1 MPFGIIAPIVGA
13 AVGIYGANK
22 QANAAKSAQQER
34 NNATEAQYQY
44 NKERWEMDKQ
54 KMLADR
60 EFKVK
65 EIEERARQEGQ
76 LAGFKD
82 ASAARQYNYQLQI
95 RNKQQ
100 DTNERM
106 YAKSNAIFQQQLGLN
121 ALQERSA
128 RMDERQQLE
137 EIKAEKRYEKNTAYL
152 DGIIAEGEIRARGQ
166 MGRSVQKARSVQTL
180 KTATALTLLD
190 LSLQNATTASESAIR
205 NIKQDRTVADLNA
218 YATKMLDPGVLPMPV
233 QPLPTPMSTFMYP
246 RVYEDY
252 DFGPEPVRG
261 AMISP
266 SSASAQVWGSSIS
279 SLAGMASQIVSGFTP
294 NVTTPV

>member
-1 MPFGIIAPIVGA
+1 MFGVIAPIVGA

-22 QANAAKSAQQER
+22 QANAAKNAQQER

-44 NKERWEMDKQ
+44 NKEKWEMDKQ

-106 YAKSNAIFQQQLGLN
+106 YAKSNAIFQSQLGLN

-294 NVTTPV
+294 NVTA

>member
-1 MPFGIIAPIVGA
+1 MFGVIAPIVGA

-34 NNATEAQYQY
+34 NNATDAQYEY
-44 NKERWEMDKQ
+44 NKEKWAMEKQ
-54 KMLADR
+54 HMLAKR
-60 EFKVK
+60 EFEVK
-65 EIEERARQEGQ
+65 KIEERARQEGE

-82 ASAARQYNYQLQI
+82 ATAARQYNYQLQI

-106 YAKSNAIFQQQLGLN
+106 FDKSNAIFQSQLGLN

-128 RMDERQQLE
+128 RMDERQSLE

-233 QPLPTPMSTFMYP
+233 QPLPTPMSQFMYP

-266 SSASAQVWGSSIS
+266 NSAAAQVWGSSIS
-279 SLAGMASQIVSGFTP
+279 SLAGMATQIVSGFTP
-294 NVTTPV
+294 SVV

>member
-1 MPFGIIAPIVGA
+1 MFGVIAPIVGA

-82 ASAARQYNYQLQI
+82 AAAARQYNYQLQI

-100 DTNERM
+100 DTN
-106 YAKSNAIFQQQLGLN
+106 
-121 ALQERSA
+121 
-128 RMDERQQLE
+128 
-137 EIKAEKRYEKNTAYL
+137 
-152 DGIIAEGEIRARGQ
+152 
-166 MGRSVQKARSVQTL
+166 
-180 KTATALTLLD
+180 
-190 LSLQNATTASESAIR
+190 
-205 NIKQDRTVADLNA
+205 
-218 YATKMLDPGVLPMPV
+218 
-233 QPLPTPMSTFMYP
+233 
-246 RVYEDY
+246 
-252 DFGPEPVRG
+252 
-261 AMISP
+261 
-266 SSASAQVWGSSIS
+266 
-279 SLAGMASQIVSGFTP
+279 
-294 NVTTPV
+294 

>member
-1 MPFGIIAPIVGA
+1 MVLPAIIGA
-13 AVGIYGANK
+13 AVGIYGASK
-22 QANAAKSAQQER
+22 QASAAKSAQQER
-34 NNATEAQYQY
+34 NNATEAQYEY
-44 NKERWEMDKQ
+44 NKERWQMDKQ

-60 EFKVK
+60 EFKVR

-106 YAKSNAIFQQQLGLN
+106 YAKSNAIFEQQLGLN

-279 SLAGMASQIVSGFTP
+279 SLAGMATQIVQGFTP
-294 NVTTPV
+294 NVTA

>member
-1 MPFGIIAPIVGA
+1 M
-13 AVGIYGANK
+13 
-22 QANAAKSAQQER
+22 
-34 NNATEAQYQY
+34 
-44 NKERWEMDKQ
+44 
-54 KMLADR
+54 ADS
-60 EFKVK
+60 KVK

-106 YAKSNAIFQQQLGLN
+106 YAKSNAIFQTQLGLN

-233 QPLPTPMSTFMYP
+233 QPLPTPMSRFIYP
-246 RVYEDY
+246 RVYQDY
-252 DFGPEPVRG
+252 DFGPEPVAG

-279 SLAGMASQIVSGFTP
+279 SLAGMASQIVSNFTP
-294 NVTTPV
+294 SV

>member
-1 MPFGIIAPIVGA
+1 MFGVIAPIVGA

-34 NNATEAQYQY
+34 NNATEAQYEY
-44 NKERWEMDKQ
+44 DKEKWAMEKQ
-54 KMLADR
+54 QMLANR

-233 QPLPTPMSTFMYP
+233 QPLPTPMSQFMYP

-252 DFGPEPVRG
+252 DFGPEPIRG

-266 SSASAQVWGSSIS
+266 NSAAAQVWGSSIS
-279 SLAGMASQIVSGFTP
+279 SLAGMASQIVGNMTP
-294 NVTTPV
+294 NVTA

>member
-1 MPFGIIAPIVGA
+1 MFGIIAPIVGA

-34 NNATEAQYQY
+34 NNATEAQYEY
-44 NKERWEMDKQ
+44 NKERWAMDKQ

-60 EFKVK
+60 EFKVR

-106 YAKSNAIFQQQLGLN
+106 FAKSNAIFETQLGLN

-128 RMDERQQLE
+128 RMDERQQLS
-137 EIKAEKRYEKNTAYL
+137 EIQAEKRYEKNTAYI
-152 DGIIAEGEIRARGQ
+152 DGILAEGEIRARGQ
-166 MGRSVQKARSVQTL
+166 MGRSVAKARSVATL

-218 YATKMLDPGVLPMPV
+218 YATKMLDPGELPMPV
-233 QPLPTPMSTFMYP
+233 EPLPTPMSTFMYP

-252 DFGPEPVRG
+252 DFGPEPIRG

-266 SSASAQVWGSSIS
+266 NSAAAQVWGSSIS
-279 SLAGMASQIVSGFTP
+279 SLAGMASQILGYNTP
-294 NVTTPV
+294 NVV

>member
-1 MPFGIIAPIVGA
+1 MFGVIAPIVGA

-279 SLAGMASQIVSGFTP
+279 SLAGMASQIVGESIPKIFA
-294 NVTTPV
+294 

>member
-1 MPFGIIAPIVGA
+1 MPFNIIAPIVGA

-34 NNATEAQYQY
+34 NNATAAQYEY
-44 NKERWEMDKQ
+44 NKERWAMDKE

-60 EFKVK
+60 EFKVR

-106 YAKSNAIFQQQLGLN
+106 YAKSNAIFEQQLGLN

-128 RMDERQQLE
+128 RMDERQSLA
-137 EIKAEKRYEKNTAYL
+137 EIQAEKRYEQNTAYI
-152 DGIIAEGEIRARGQ
+152 DGILAEGAIRARGQ
-166 MGRSVQKARSVQTL
+166 TGRSIDKARSVATL
-180 KTATALTLLD
+180 KAATALTLLD

-252 DFGPEPVRG
+252 DFGPEPIQG

-279 SLAGMASQIVSGFTP
+279 SLAGMASQIVQGFTP
-294 NVTTPV
+294 NVV

>member
-1 MPFGIIAPIVGA
+1 MFGVIAPIVGA

-22 QANAAKSAQQER
+22 QANAAKAAQQER
-34 NNATEAQYQY
+34 NNATEAQYTY
-44 NKERWEMDKQ
+44 NKEKWAMDKQ

-82 ASAARQYNYQLQI
+82 ASNARQYNYQLQI

-106 YAKSNAIFQQQLGLN
+106 FAKSNAIYQSQLGLN

-279 SLAGMASQIVSGFTP
+279 SLAGMASQIVGESIPKIFA
-294 NVTTPV
+294 

>member
-1 MPFGIIAPIVGA
+1 MAFGIIAPIVGA

-34 NNATEAQYQY
+34 NNATEAQYTY
-44 NKERWEMDKQ
+44 NKEKWAMDKQ

-82 ASAARQYNYQLQI
+82 ASNARQFNYQLQI

-190 LSLQNATTASESAIR
+190 LSLQNATVASESAIR

-233 QPLPTPMSTFMYP
+233 QPLPTPQSTFMYP
-246 RVYEDY
+246 RVYQDY
-252 DFGPEPVRG
+252 DFGPEPVKG
-261 AMISP
+261 AIISP
-266 SSASAQVWGSSIS
+266 SNASAAVWGSSIS
-279 SLAGMASQIVSGFTP
+279 SLAGMASQIVGNITP
-294 NVTTPV
+294 SVV

>member
-1 MPFGIIAPIVGA
+1 MAFGIIAPIVGA

-34 NNATEAQYQY
+34 NNATEAQYEY
-44 NKERWEMDKQ
+44 NKERWAMDKQ

-60 EFKVK
+60 EFKVR

-106 YAKSNAIFQQQLGLN
+106 FAKSNAIFQSQLGLN

-190 LSLQNATTASESAIR
+190 LSLQNATVASESAIR

-252 DFGPEPVRG
+252 DFGPEPIQG

-279 SLAGMASQIVSGFTP
+279 SLAGMASQIVGTSIPQIFA
-294 NVTTPV
+294 

>member
-44 NKERWEMDKQ
+44 NKEKWAMDKE

-252 DFGPEPVRG
+252 DFGPEPIRG

-294 NVTTPV
+294 NVTA

>member
-1 MPFGIIAPIVGA
+1 MFGIIAPIVGA

-44 NKERWEMDKQ
+44 NKERWAMDKE

-82 ASAARQYNYQLQI
+82 ASNARQYNYQLQI

-106 YAKSNAIFQQQLGLN
+106 FAKSNAIFQSQLGLN

-190 LSLQNATTASESAIR
+190 LSLQNATAASESAIR

-252 DFGPEPVRG
+252 DFGPEPIRG

-279 SLAGMASQIVSGFTP
+279 SLAGMASQIVSNITP
-294 NVTTPV
+294 NV

>member
-1 MPFGIIAPIVGA
+1 MFGIIAPIVGA

-34 NNATEAQYQY
+34 NNATQAQYEY
-44 NKERWEMDKQ
+44 NKEKWEMDKQ

-106 YAKSNAIFQQQLGLN
+106 YAKSNAIFEQQLGLN

-218 YATKMLDPGVLPMPV
+218 YATKMLDPGILPMPV

-294 NVTTPV
+294 NVTA

>member
-1 MPFGIIAPIVGA
+1 MFGIIAPIVGA

-22 QANAAKSAQQER
+22 QANAAKDAQKER
-34 NNATEAQYQY
+34 NNATAAQYEY

-60 EFKVK
+60 DYKVK

-76 LAGFKD
+76 LAAFKD
-82 ASAARQYNYQLQI
+82 ASNARQYNYQLQI

-106 YAKSNAIFQQQLGLN
+106 FAKSDEIFRYQLGMN
-121 ALQERSA
+121 AMEERAA
-128 RMDERQQLE
+128 RMDERQQLQ
-137 EIKAEKRYEKNTAYL
+137 EIQEEKRYEKNEAYI
-152 DGIIAEGEIRARGQ
+152 DGILAEGAIRARGVE
-166 MGRSVQKARSVQTL
+166 GRSAEKARSV
-180 KTATALTLLD
+180 ATMKAATSLALLD
-190 LSLQNATTASESAIR
+190 LSLQNATTASQSAIES
-205 NIKQDRTVADLNA
+205 IKRDRRVADLNA
-218 YATKMLDPGVLPMPV
+218 YASKMLDPGVLPMPIE
-233 QPLPTPMSTFMYP
+233 PLATPMATFMYP

-252 DFGPEPVRG
+252 DFGPEPVQG

-279 SLAGMASQIVSGFTP
+279 SLAGAASQIVSSFTP
-294 NVTTPV
+294 SI

>member
-1 MPFGIIAPIVGA
+1 MFGIIAPIVGA

-34 NNATEAQYQY
+34 NNATAAQYEY
-44 NKERWEMDKQ
+44 NKERWAMDKE

-60 EFKVK
+60 EFKVR

-106 YAKSNAIFQQQLGLN
+106 YAKSNAIFQSQLGLN

-166 MGRSVQKARSVQTL
+166 MGRSVAKARSVQTL

-279 SLAGMASQIVSGFTP
+279 SLAGMASQIVQGFTP
-294 NVTTPV
+294 NVV

>member
-1 MPFGIIAPIVGA
+1 MFGIIAPIVGA
-13 AVGIYGANK
+13 AVGIYGASK
-22 QANAAKSAQQER
+22 QANAARAAQQER
-34 NNATEAQYQY
+34 NNATQAQYEY
-44 NKERWEMDKQ
+44 DKERWEMDKQ

-106 YAKSNAIFQQQLGLN
+106 YAKSNAIFQSQLGLN

-166 MGRSVQKARSVQTL
+166 MGRSVAKARSVQTL

-233 QPLPTPMSTFMYP
+233 QPLPTPMSQFMYP

-266 SSASAQVWGSSIS
+266 NSAAAQVWGSSIT
-279 SLAGMASQIVSGFTP
+279 SLAGMASQIVSNITP
-294 NVTTPV
+294 NV

>member
-34 NNATEAQYQY
+34 NNATEAQYEY
-44 NKERWEMDKQ
+44 DKEKWAMEKQ
-54 KMLADR
+54 QMLANR

-279 SLAGMASQIVSGFTP
+279 SLAGMASQIVSNITP
-294 NVTTPV
+294 NV

>member
-1 MPFGIIAPIVGA
+1 MFGIIAPIVGA

-22 QANAAKSAQQER
+22 QANAAKDAQQER

-60 EFKVK
+60 DYKVQ

-76 LAGFKD
+76 LAAFKD
-82 ASAARQYNYQLQI
+82 ASNARQYNYQLQI

-106 YAKSNAIFQQQLGLN
+106 FAKSDEIFRYQLGMN
-121 ALQERSA
+121 AMEERAA
-128 RMDERQQLE
+128 RMDERQQLQ
-137 EIKAEKRYEKNTAYL
+137 EIQEEKRYEKNEAYI
-152 DGIIAEGEIRARGQ
+152 DGILAEGAIRARGIE
-166 MGRSVQKARSVQTL
+166 GRSVDKARSV
-180 KTATALTLLD
+180 ATMKAATSLALLD
-190 LSLQNATTASESAIR
+190 LSLQNATTASQSAIES
-205 NIKQDRTVADLNA
+205 IKRDRRVADLNA
-218 YATKMLDPGVLPMPV
+218 YASKMLDPGVLPMPIE
-233 QPLPTPMSTFMYP
+233 PLATPMATFMYP

-252 DFGPEPVRG
+252 DFGPEPVQG

-279 SLAGMASQIVSGFTP
+279 SLAGAASQIVSSFTP
-294 NVTTPV
+294 SI

>member
-34 NNATEAQYQY
+34 NNATEAQYEY

-60 EFKVK
+60 EFKVR

-106 YAKSNAIFQQQLGLN
+106 YAKSNAIFQSQLGLN

-279 SLAGMASQIVSGFTP
+279 SLAGMASQIVSNITP
-294 NVTTPV
+294 NV

>member
-1 MPFGIIAPIVGA
+1 MFGVIAPIVGA

-34 NNATEAQYQY
+34 NNATEAQYEY
-44 NKERWEMDKQ
+44 NKERWAMDKQ

-82 ASAARQYNYQLQI
+82 ASNARQFNYQLQI

-106 YAKSNAIFQQQLGLN
+106 FDKSNAIYQSQLGLN

-152 DGIIAEGEIRARGQ
+152 DGIIAEGQIRARGQ

-190 LSLQNATTASESAIR
+190 LSLQNATVASESAIR

-233 QPLPTPMSTFMYP
+233 QPLPTPQSTFMYP
-246 RVYEDY
+246 RVYQDY
-252 DFGPEPVRG
+252 DFGPEPVKG
-261 AMISP
+261 AIISP
-266 SSASAQVWGSSIS
+266 SNASAAVWGSSIS
-279 SLAGMASQIVSGFTP
+279 SLAGMASQIVQGFTP
-294 NVTTPV
+294 NVTA

>member
-1 MPFGIIAPIVGA
+1 MFGIIAPIVGA

-22 QANAAKSAQQER
+22 QANAAKDAQQSR
-34 NNATEAQYQY
+34 NDATAAQYEY
-44 NKERWEMDKQ
+44 DKEKWAMEKQ
-54 KMLADR
+54 QMLANR

-65 EIEERARQEGQ
+65 EIEERARQEGE

-95 RNKQQ
+95 RDKQQ

-106 YAKSNAIFQQQLGLN
+106 YAKSNAIFQSQLGLN

-166 MGRSVQKARSVQTL
+166 MGRSVAKARSVQTL

-218 YATKMLDPGVLPMPV
+218 FASKMLDPGILPTPV
-233 QPLPTPMSTFMYP
+233 QPLPTPMAQFMYP
-246 RVYEDY
+246 RTYEDY
-252 DFGPEPVRG
+252 DFGPQPIQG

-266 SSASAQVWGSSIS
+266 NAAAAQVWGSSIT
-279 SLAGMASQIVSGFTP
+279 SLAGAASDIVRGFTP
-294 NVTTPV
+294 NVTG

>member
-34 NNATEAQYQY
+34 NNATEAQYEY

-60 EFKVK
+60 EFKVR

-279 SLAGMASQIVSGFTP
+279 SLAGMASQIVGESIPKIFA
-294 NVTTPV
+294 

>member
-1 MPFGIIAPIVGA
+1 MFGIVAPIVGA

-22 QANAAKSAQQER
+22 QANAAKAAQQER
-34 NNATEAQYQY
+34 NNATEAQYTY
-44 NKERWEMDKQ
+44 NKEKWAMDKQ

-106 YAKSNAIFQQQLGLN
+106 FAKSNAIYQSQLGLN

-218 YATKMLDPGVLPMPV
+218 YATKMLDPGILPMPV
-233 QPLPTPMSTFMYP
+233 EPLPTPQATFMYP

-252 DFGPEPVRG
+252 DFGPEPVPG

-266 SSASAQVWGSSIS
+266 SSASAAVWGSSIS
-279 SLAGMASQIVSGFTP
+279 SLAGMASQIVGKSIPGIL
-294 NVTTPV
+294 NA

>member
-1 MPFGIIAPIVGA
+1 MFGVIAPIVGA

-22 QANAAKSAQQER
+22 QANAAKNAQQER
-34 NNATEAQYQY
+34 NNATEAQYEY
-44 NKERWEMDKQ
+44 NKERWAMDKQ

-82 ASAARQYNYQLQI
+82 ASNARQFNYQLQI

-106 YAKSNAIFQQQLGLN
+106 FDKSNAIYQSQLGLN

-152 DGIIAEGEIRARGQ
+152 DGIIAEGQIRARGQ

-190 LSLQNATTASESAIR
+190 LSLQNATVASESAIR

-233 QPLPTPMSTFMYP
+233 QPLPTPQSTFMYP
-246 RVYEDY
+246 RVYQDY
-252 DFGPEPVRG
+252 DFGPEPVKG
-261 AMISP
+261 AIISP
-266 SSASAQVWGSSIS
+266 SNASAAVWGSSIS
-279 SLAGMASQIVSGFTP
+279 SLAGMASQIVQGFTP
-294 NVTTPV
+294 NVTA

>member
-1 MPFGIIAPIVGA
+1 MFGIIAPIVGA

-34 NNATEAQYQY
+34 NNATAAQDRY
-44 NKERWEMDKQ
+44 NKEKWAMDKQ

-76 LAGFKD
+76 LAGYKD

-106 YAKSNAIFQQQLGLN
+106 YAKSNAIFQAQLGLN

-233 QPLPTPMSTFMYP
+233 RPLPTPMATFLYP

-252 DFGPEPVRG
+252 DFGPEPVAG

-279 SLAGMASQIVSGFTP
+279 SLAGMASQIVSNFTP
-294 NVTTPV
+294 SV

>member
-1 MPFGIIAPIVGA
+1 MFGIIAPIVGA

-106 YAKSNAIFQQQLGLN
+106 YAKSNAVFQSQLGLN

-128 RMDERQQLE
+128 RMDERQQLQ
-137 EIKAEKRYEKNTAYL
+137 EIQAEKRYEKNTAYL

-218 YATKMLDPGVLPMPV
+218 YATKMLDPGILPMPV
-233 QPLPTPMSTFMYP
+233 EPLPTPQATFMYP

-252 DFGPEPVRG
+252 DFGPEPVPG

-266 SSASAQVWGSSIS
+266 SSASAAVWGSSIS
-279 SLAGMASQIVSGFTP
+279 SLAGMASDIVGTSIPKIFS
-294 NVTTPV
+294 

>member
-1 MPFGIIAPIVGA
+1 MVLPAIIGA
-13 AVGIYGANK
+13 AVGIYGASK
-22 QANAAKSAQQER
+22 QASAAKSAQQER
-34 NNATEAQYQY
+34 NNATEAQYEY
-44 NKERWEMDKQ
+44 NKERWQMDKQ

-60 EFKVK
+60 EFKVR

-106 YAKSNAIFQQQLGLN
+106 YAKSNAIFEQQLGLN

-279 SLAGMASQIVSGFTP
+279 SLAGTASQIIAGFTP
-294 NVTTPV
+294 NI

>member
-1 MPFGIIAPIVGA
+1 MFGIIAPIVGA

-34 NNATEAQYQY
+34 NNATEAQYEY
-44 NKERWEMDKQ
+44 NKERWAMDKQ

-60 EFKVK
+60 EFKVR

-128 RMDERQQLE
+128 RMDERQQLS
-137 EIKAEKRYEKNTAYL
+137 EIQAEKRYEQNTAYI
-152 DGIIAEGEIRARGQ
+152 DGILAEGAIRARGIE
-166 MGRSVQKARSVQTL
+166 GRSVDKARSVATL

-252 DFGPEPVRG
+252 DFGPEPIRG

-294 NVTTPV
+294 SV

>member
-1 MPFGIIAPIVGA
+1 MAFGIIAPIVGA

-44 NKERWEMDKQ
+44 DKEKWAMEKQ
-54 KMLADR
+54 AMLANR

-65 EIEERARQEGQ
+65 EIEERARQEGE
-76 LAGFKD
+76 LAGYKD
-82 ASAARQYNYQLQI
+82 ASNARQYNYQLQI

-233 QPLPTPMSTFMYP
+233 QPLPTPMSQFMYP

-252 DFGPEPVRG
+252 DFGPEPIRG

-266 SSASAQVWGSSIS
+266 NSAAAQVWGSSIS
-279 SLAGMASQIVSGFTP
+279 SLAGMASQIVQGFTP
-294 NVTTPV
+294 NVV

>member
-44 NKERWEMDKQ
+44 NKEKWAMDKE

-294 NVTTPV
+294 NVTA